1 MNPENGMER
10 GTLITQV
17 KLPTKPKSRVRSRPV
32 VSVEG
37 LASKAGVDVP
47 DLLRPPITEAAVYGH
62 ESIMPFEP
70 ELRPFIDAQTLF
82 RQMDTDSDGF
92 LRPADFRDAG
102 RRQGKP
108 FSR

>member
-17 KLPTKPKSRVRSRPV
+17 KPPTKPKSRVRSRPV
-32 VSVEG
+32 VHVEG

-47 DLLRPPITEAAVYGH
+47 DLLIPPITEATVSGH
-62 ESIMPFEP
+62 ESIVPSEP
-70 ELRPFIDAQTLF
+70 ELRPFVDAQALF
-82 RQMDTDSDGF
+82 RQMDTDSDGVI
-92 LRPADFRDAG
+92 RPADFRDAG
-102 RRQGKP
+102 RRLGKP